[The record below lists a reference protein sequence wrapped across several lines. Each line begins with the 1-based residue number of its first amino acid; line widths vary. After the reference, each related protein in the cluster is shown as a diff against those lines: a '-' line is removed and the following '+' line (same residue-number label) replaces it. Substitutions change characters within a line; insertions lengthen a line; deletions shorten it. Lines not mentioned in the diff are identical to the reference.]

1 MKNNEIEK
9 EPTDNKPEYGFFIA
23 IFLIGFLIYTFHG
36 LATMWDD
43 HRAEIAKKFKS
54 GEEIICHEG
63 TRAHRVSKSDGWSIS
78 GEYLEKGE
86 FLIHMNGCKLENKT
100 EVQKR

>member
-1 MKNNEIEK
+1 MAVENK
-9 EPTDNKPEYGFFIA
+9 EREPSNKEMFTF
-23 IFLIGFLIYTFHG
+23 FLILFTLVSMIYFFYD

-43 HRAEIAKKFKS
+43 HRAEVTKKFQA

-63 TRAHRVSKSDGWSIS
+63 TRAHRVTNSSGWEIS

-86 FLIHMNGCKLENKT
+86 FLLHMNGCKLENNTK
-100 EVQKR
+100 EKR

>member
-1 MKNNEIEK
+1 MQTHNDQRVPTMK
-9 EPTDNKPEYGFFIA
+9 EYLVFLLVSFFLTSSAYALYKIV
-23 IFLIGFLIYTFHG
+23 
-36 LATMWDD
+36 TMWDD
-43 HRAEIAKKFKS
+43 HRAEITKKFKS

-100 EVQKR
+100 GEKR

>member
-1 MKNNEIEK
+1 MQKSESTK
-9 EPTDNKPEYGFFIA
+9 ESTDKQLLYGYLIA
-23 IFLIGFLIYTFHG
+23 IFLIGFLIYTIHSF
-36 LATMWDD
+36 ATMWDD

-86 FLIHMNGCKLENKT
+86 FLLHMNGCKLENKT
-100 EVQKR
+100 GS

>member
-1 MKNNEIEK
+1 MAVKNK
-9 EPTDNKPEYGFFIA
+9 EREA
-23 IFLIGFLIYTFHG
+23 IFTFFLVLFTLISMIYFFYD
-36 LATMWDD
+36 LATKWDD

-86 FLIHMNGCKLENKT
+86 WLLHMNGCKLENKT
-100 EVQKR
+100 GEKR

>member
-1 MKNNEIEK
+1 MSTNSNQEMPTMKEFMVFLFVVLLF
-9 EPTDNKPEYGFFIA
+9 TSSGYA
-23 IFLIGFLIYTFHG
+23 IYKMV
-36 LATMWDD
+36 TMWDD

-63 TRAHRVSKSDGWSIS
+63 TRAHRVAKSSGWEIS

-86 FLIHMNGCKLENKT
+86 WLLHMNGCKLENKT
-100 EVQKR
+100 GE

>member
-1 MKNNEIEK
+1 MAVENKKREPSNK
-9 EPTDNKPEYGFFIA
+9 EMHTFFLVL
-23 IFLIGFLIYTFHG
+23 FGLTSMIYFFYD
-36 LATMWDD
+36 LATKWDD

-63 TRAHRVSKSDGWSIS
+63 TRAHRVTKSSGWKIS

-86 FLIHMNGCKLENKT
+86 FLLHMNGCKLENKT
-100 EVQKR
+100 GN